1 MSGFRST
8 TVLAIRHNGKVA
20 MGGDGQVSLGDTVV
34 KHNARKVQK
43 LSDGKVLAGFA
54 GAAADSFALFEKFE
68 GKLDEYNGNLKR
80 AAVELA
86 KDWRLDKYLRHLD
99 ALLAVADKDC
109 LFMISGSGDV
119 IEPDD
124 GILAIG
130 SGAAYALAAARAY
143 VEVSKLD
150 AKTIVKRALE
160 IAASICVFTNSTISI
175 EEL

>member
-1 MSGFRST
+1 MGTYRST
-8 TVLAIRHNGKVA
+8 TILVISHNGEVA
-20 MGGDGQVSLGDTVV
+20 MGGDGQVSLGDTVM

-43 LSDGKVLAGFA
+43 MHDGKILAGFA

-86 KDWRLDKYLRHLD
+86 KEWRTDKYLRHLD

-124 GILAIG
+124 GIIAIG
-130 SGAAYALAAARAY
+130 SGAPYALAAARAY
-143 VEVSKLD
+143 IDVSKLD
-150 AKTIVKRALE
+150 AKTITRRSLE
-160 IAASICVFTNSTISI
+160 IAASICVFTNNNIII